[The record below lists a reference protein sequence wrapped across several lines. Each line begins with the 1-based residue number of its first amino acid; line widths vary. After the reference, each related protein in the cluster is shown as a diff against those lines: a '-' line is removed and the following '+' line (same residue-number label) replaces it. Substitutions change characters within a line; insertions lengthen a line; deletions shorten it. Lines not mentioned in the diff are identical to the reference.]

1 MQFFDRHS
9 ASVGTLIGMVLIG
22 FGASIADLMQCY
34 AVSVKGYGSM
44 AISNSVGS
52 QILNICIGLGL
63 PWFIKGMSSGHGVE
77 IPGSQI
83 VQKAGFIL
91 AIGSLVLIAITLGPA
106 LIFKENKCK
115 LGK

>member
-1 MQFFDRHS
+1 
-9 ASVGTLIGMVLIG
+9 
-22 FGASIADLMQCY
+22 MQCY

-63 PWFIKGMSSGHGVE
+63 PWFIKGIISGEGVV
-77 IPGSQI
+77 IPGSQT

-91 AIGSLVLIAITLGPA
+91 AIGSLILIAITLGPA
-106 LIFKENKCK
+106 LIFRENKCK

>member
-1 MQFFDRHS
+1 MGFLDRHS

-63 PWFIKGMSSGHGVE
+63 PWFIKGMISGHGVE